1 MAAML
6 IFDPEG
12 SAPPLRPEPMFG
24 APRPVR
30 APTAVYA
37 RRRLA
42 VAALLLGLVLG
53 LVSFGQSAGAG
64 RTPQAEAADS
74 LSYVV
79 QPGDTLWAIAR
90 SLTGGDPRP
99 VVDALTDIAGGAM
112 LQPGQRLVI
121 PGDLLD

>member
-1 MAAML
+1 MAAIL
-6 IFDPEG
+6 TFDTDRRAMSLPSEPI
-12 SAPPLRPEPMFG
+12 SA
-24 APRPVR
+24 APRQGR
-30 APTAVYA
+30 APAAVYT

-42 VAALLLGLVLG
+42 VAALALGLVLG

-64 RTPQAEAADS
+64 RTSEAEAADA

-79 QPGDTLWAIAR
+79 QPGDSLWAIAV
-90 SLTGGDPRP
+90 SLTSGDPRP

-121 PGDLLD
+121 PSHLLD

>member
-1 MAAML
+1 MAA
-6 IFDPEG
+6 IFILDPDG
-12 SAPPLRPEPMFG
+12 SATPVRSEPTFG

-42 VAALLLGLVLG
+42 VVALLLGLVLG
-53 LVSFGQSAGAG
+53 LVSFGQAAGAG
-64 RTPQAEAADS
+64 RTPEAEAGDA

-79 QPGDTLWAIAR
+79 QPGDTLWAIAV

-99 VVDALTDIAGGAM
+99 VVHALTDIAGGPM
-112 LQPGQRLVI
+112 LQPGQRLLI
-121 PGDLLD
+121 PRHLID